1 MKIVQKKTLV
11 TTTTT
16 SATTTTTSENQ
27 KLAEDCYEEKAVA
40 TRKTNMYFNPI

>member
-16 SATTTTTSENQ
+16 TTTENQ
-27 KLAEDCYEEKAVA
+27 KLAEDRYEEKAVA